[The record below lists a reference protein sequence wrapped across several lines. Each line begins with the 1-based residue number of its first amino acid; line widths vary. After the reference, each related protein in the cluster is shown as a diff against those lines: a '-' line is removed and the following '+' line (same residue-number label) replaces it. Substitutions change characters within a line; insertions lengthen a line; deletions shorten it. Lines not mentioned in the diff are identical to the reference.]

1 MSERFLKIVPNYENS
16 VAVIP
21 SRVIEYLNDATGDD
35 MAVLIVS
42 MRDGAGFD
50 PDAACREL
58 GITKKTLDSAIRFW
72 EKNGIISVDGSK
84 KEGRSVPFGKKN
96 AKAESPKES
105 KGSDPR
111 PQRTEVPPMT
121 TEEVARFLEENER
134 IRLLIKDVEKSFG
147 KILTR
152 AEVNTLVAIIDH
164 LSLDP
169 EYVMLLVAHV
179 KEQEKPSVRSIE
191 KLAFDFFDNG
201 ITTYSALV
209 EEMAAIEAAQSFEGS
224 VRKIFGLGKRSLTK
238 KEKSMIKTWCSA
250 WGYGE
255 DMVTEAYEI
264 TVTNTNDPSL
274 PYANAILEKWHSLG
288 FKTADEARSYQK
300 EHSSEKKKKGSSQ
313 KKPSSFDTD
322 DFFEAALKRSYDKE

>member
-96 AKAESPKES
+96 ASAESPKES

-169 EYVMLLVAHV
+169 
-179 KEQEKPSVRSIE
+179 
-191 KLAFDFFDNG
+191 
-201 ITTYSALV
+201 
-209 EEMAAIEAAQSFEGS
+209 
-224 VRKIFGLGKRSLTK
+224 
-238 KEKSMIKTWCSA
+238 
-250 WGYGE
+250 
-255 DMVTEAYEI
+255 
-264 TVTNTNDPSL
+264 
-274 PYANAILEKWHSLG
+274 
-288 FKTADEARSYQK
+288 
-300 EHSSEKKKKGSSQ
+300 
-313 KKPSSFDTD
+313 
-322 DFFEAALKRSYDKE
+322 